1 VTHEQSPITET
12 GQFPS
17 RYSRRSFLR
26 LGATLGL
33 AIPFAGSLL
42 TACSDD
48 PDAATTDD
56 SDDAEPG
63 EDSAEPDDD
72 EPEEADEPADDA
84 DEEDE
89 EDEEEADD
97 TSADVGE
104 GGEIVIATTANP
116 SSMDLLYR
124 TNWINYHT
132 SHHMYDPVIHLAEDE
147 TPEPWL
153 AEDWEVS
160 DDGLLYT
167 LHLREDVSFH
177 DGEHFDA
184 EAMKFTFDRQIN
196 DPETQSYSRLV
207 DTVESVD
214 VVDDYTVE
222 ISLQELRV
230 TFLIDSIAA
239 WQSFPVS
246 PAAVE
251 ELGEDFELRPVG
263 TGPFRFQ
270 EFEPDSHVVMVRN
283 EDYWNGAP
291 YIDSVRIRIIPEPS
305 VHTFELES
313 ESVDISFGVPIDD
326 LSYVENDLGL
336 IIDRQV
342 TPNAQFVSLNLA
354 DGMTTELAIR
364 RAIALGIDRDS
375 IINDVLYGEVEKS
388 RAGVAEISPF
398 YDDSVPMIEYDPE
411 EAARILEE
419 AGWELDDD
427 GFRYRDG
434 ELLQIQCLST
444 DHEDPTDHGNWGQMN
459 EFFQE
464 QLRQIGMDIRIETLE
479 WGAYLDEW
487 RTGNFEMT
495 YHSQGGTF
503 FTLHQG
509 GAVRPDDYWSINQL
523 GKSEEP
529 DLVDVAEQL
538 REIFDD
544 MDSELDPEARSE
556 IWREGQMLFHDH
568 QLTVW
573 LWHSVNS
580 IAVQPW
586 VQDYGYLRTVDLSK
600 ASINR

>member
-1 VTHEQSPITET
+1 VTHEQSPT
-12 GQFPS
+12 S
-17 RYSRRSFLR
+17 RLHLDTSRLSRRRFLR
-26 LGATLGL
+26 LGATIGL
-33 AIPFAGSLL
+33 AIPFAGTLL
-42 TACSDD
+42 AACSDD
-48 PDAATTDD
+48 PDEEEAAATDD
-56 SDDAEPG
+56 TEDTEPDEDVEEPSDD
-63 EDSAEPDDD
+63 
-72 EPEEADEPADDA
+72 EADEP
-84 DEEDE
+84 DEED
-89 EDEEEADD
+89 ADD
-97 TSADVGE
+97 TPADASE

-160 DDGLLYT
+160 DDGMLYT
-167 LHLREDVSFH
+167 LHLREDVDFH

-207 DTVESVD
+207 DTVDSVD
-214 VVDDYTVE
+214 VIDDYTVE
-222 ISLQELRV
+222 ISLQDLRV

-246 PAAVE
+246 PVAVE

-291 YIDSVRIRIIPEPS
+291 LIDSVRIRIIPEPS

-313 ESVDISFGVPIDD
+313 GSVDISFGVPIDD

-336 IIDRQV
+336 VIDRQV
-342 TPNAQFVSLNLA
+342 TPNAQFISLNLA
-354 DGMTTELAIR
+354 SGMTTEFAIR

-398 YDDSVPMIEYDPE
+398 YDESVPMIEHDPD
-411 EAARILEE
+411 EAAQVLED

-427 GFRYRDG
+427 GYRYRDG
-434 ELLQIQCLST
+434 EKLEIHCLST

-464 QLRQIGMDIRIETLE
+464 QLRQIGMDLRIETLE

-523 GKSEEP
+523 GKSEVPE
-529 DLVDVAEQL
+529 LEEVAEQL
-538 REIFDD
+538 REIFHD
-544 MDSELDPEARSE
+544 MDSELDPEARAA
-556 IWREGQMLFHDH
+556 IWREGQMLFYEN

-580 IAVQPW
+580 IAVQPR
-586 VQDYGYLRTVDLSK
+586 VRDYEYLRTVNLSK
-600 ASINR
+600 AWIES